1 MSRVETEVAV
11 IGGGIAGCSTALHIS
26 LRGVPVVLLEKR
38 QAGAAASGV
47 NFGGVR
53 RNGRALAE
61 LELAAR
67 AIDIWHRLPKL
78 VGNNCEYNATGH
90 LKVARNDDDMDAM
103 ATHAEAQAA
112 YGCNVEMIS
121 RNALIARYPW
131 FGEAAVGAAWCASDG
146 QANPRLLGPAFARAA
161 RAAGADIREYEPV
174 AALEKNGDRFLV
186 RSESGLEVHSHQ
198 VINAAGAWGAR
209 VAGWLDETVELWPMM
224 PQMVVTEP
232 VPYFIEPALGVVG
245 GDVYVRQIPR
255 GNIIFGGRSG
265 TADLDEGFGHAMA
278 EEALG
283 TLQRSAKVIPRMA
296 DMNIIR
302 LWSGVEGCTPDH
314 LPVLG
319 PSATTPGVIHASGF
333 SGHGFCLGPGV
344 GAVVADLAV
353 DGNTKT
359 AINAFDIS
367 RFQS

>member
-1 MSRVETEVAV
+1 MRS
-11 IGGGIAGCSTALHIS
+11 
-26 LRGVPVVLLEKR
+26 
-38 QAGAAASGV
+38 
-47 NFGGVR
+47 
-53 RNGRALAE
+53 
-61 LELAAR
+61 
-67 AIDIWHRLPKL
+67 HR
-78 VGNNCEYNATGH
+78 
-90 LKVARNDDDMDAM
+90 
-103 ATHAEAQAA
+103 
-112 YGCNVEMIS
+112 
-121 RNALIARYPW
+121 
-131 FGEAAVGAAWCASDG
+131 
-146 QANPRLLGPAFARAA
+146 
-161 RAAGADIREYEPV
+161 
-174 AALEKNGDRFLV
+174 
-186 RSESGLEVHSHQ
+186 

-319 PSATTPGVIHASGF
+319 PSATTPGVIHAFGF